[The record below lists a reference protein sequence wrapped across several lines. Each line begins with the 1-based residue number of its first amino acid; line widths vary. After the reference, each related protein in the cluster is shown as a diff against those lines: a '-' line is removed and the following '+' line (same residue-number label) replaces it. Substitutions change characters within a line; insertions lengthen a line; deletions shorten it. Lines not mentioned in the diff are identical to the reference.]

1 MKTWNR
7 LAVCLI
13 LGSVTTHGGEGLS
26 LSGPATI
33 CSTPVLEGI
42 FNLPDFERC
51 LVNESGSSQFS
62 HVLAK
67 GHRVGNVEV
76 ITINPAE
83 GRVEF
88 MLWPG
93 RRSLVLE
100 ITNSPPVGISFQ
112 NAGLVSVLELYGEVK
127 GRSILHPF
135 LGHSIALNLRAPA
148 KTKMEAVGA
157 IEGALKGEGLA
168 VVPDGTKFVIVVPQA
183 QAASAVPRSSLI
195 KASAEK
201 AKQPEVL
208 PPGLVNFRN
217 ADTMQAV
224 QLYAALVGR
233 ELEDADQNRG
243 SASGV
248 ITFRS
253 QTPLTKEEARY
264 ALDTLFAWEGF
275 QMAEVGEKGIKL
287 VRKAGPQH

>member
-1 MKTWNR
+1 MRTWNR
-7 LAVCLI
+7 FAACLI
-13 LGSVTTHGGEGLS
+13 LGSVTIHGGEGLS
-26 LSGPATI
+26 LAEPATI
-33 CSTPVLEGI
+33 GSAPALEGI

-51 LVNESGSSQFS
+51 LVNESGSSPFS

-67 GHRVGNVEV
+67 GYRVGNVEV

-83 GRVEF
+83 GRVEV

-93 RRSLVLE
+93 MRSLVLE

-112 NAGLVSVLELYGEVK
+112 NAGLVSVLELYGQVK

-135 LGHSIALNLRAPA
+135 LGDSRTLTLRAPA
-148 KTKMEAVGA
+148 KTKLEAVEA
-157 IEGALKGEGLA
+157 IEAALKGEGLA
-168 VVPDGTKFVIVVPQA
+168 VVPDGTKFVLVVPQA

-208 PPGLVNFRN
+208 PEGMLDFRN

-224 QLYAALVGR
+224 RVYAELVGR
-233 ELEDADQNRG
+233 ELKYEDQTPRI
-243 SASGV
+243 ASG
-248 ITFRS
+248 IIFHRS

-264 ALDTLFAWEGF
+264 ALDTLFAWNGF
-275 QMAEVGEKGIKL
+275 QMVEVGEKGIKV
-287 VRKAGPQH
+287 VRKVAPQH